1 MKDSNRRRC
10 LGEQRFDLLSDE
22 METDSRKMAPTF
34 FTNTGDFRKWLDE
47 NHQTEKE
54 LIVGYYKVGTKKP
67 SMTWSDSVDEAL
79 CFGWI
84 DGIRRAFDDESY
96 TIRFTPRS
104 PKSNWSAVNIAKME
118 QLIRLGKMTPAGLA
132 AFEKRSEA
140 RSEIYSYENHPEKLT
155 AEMETTFREN
165 CAAWNYFEVQAP
177 SYKKPIIYWVM
188 SAKQEA
194 TRISRLNKLI
204 EACSEGKRLR

>member
-1 MKDSNRRRC
+1 
-10 LGEQRFDLLSDE
+10 
-22 METDSRKMAPTF
+22 MAPTF
-34 FTNTGDFRKWLDE
+34 FANTEEFRKWLEE
-47 NHQTEKE
+47 NHQSEKE

-84 DGIRRAFDDESY
+84 DGVRRSIDNEAY
-96 TIRFTPRS
+96 CNRFTPRS
-104 PKSNWSAVNIAKME
+104 PKSNWSAVNIAKVE
-118 QLIRLGKMTPAGLA
+118 ELIRLGKMTPAGLA

-140 RSEIYSYENHPEKLT
+140 RSEIYSYENRPEKFN
-155 AEMETTFREN
+155 AEMENRFREN
-165 CAAWNYFEVQAP
+165 SEAWHYFEVQAP
-177 SYKKPIIYWVM
+177 SYKKTIIYWIM

-204 EACSEGKRLR
+204 EACSEGKRLI